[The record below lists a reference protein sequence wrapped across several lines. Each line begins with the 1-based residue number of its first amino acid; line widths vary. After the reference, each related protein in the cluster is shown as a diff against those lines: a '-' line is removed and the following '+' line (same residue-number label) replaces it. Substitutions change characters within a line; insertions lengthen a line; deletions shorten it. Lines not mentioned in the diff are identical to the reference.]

1 MDVKHLY
8 CIFSPTDYLCGHPE
22 IQHGG
27 ATATIIDQNMGY
39 LAILNSKEMV
49 ATADLSIKYK
59 KPIKKDQFYVLE
71 TEVTQRKG
79 RKIWLK
85 GTIK

>member
-1 MDVKHLY
+1 
-8 CIFSPTDYLCGHPE
+8 
-22 IQHGG
+22 
-27 ATATIIDQNMGY
+27 
-39 LAILNSKEMV
+39 MV